1 MNTIFSV
8 LSEGWFNLLETVF
21 QIEFMGFS
29 VFEFAF
35 MGFMIHSFAR
45 FVLFPSL
52 GGRLGK
58 VDIVKEPKRNEV
70 GFVLHD
76 KSDKRLR

>member
-1 MNTIFSV
+1 MDSV
-8 LSEGWFNLLETVF
+8 FRFLGDCIYDLFNCIRDF
-21 QIEFMGFS
+21 EFLGFS
-29 VFEFAF
+29 AFEFAF
-35 MGFMIHSFAR
+35 FGFMIHSFAR
-45 FVLFPSL
+45 FVLVPSL